1 MRAEERLRAFPWS
14 QHGVVYA
21 ILFGSSTRRAE
32 ARDVDVA
39 VRLEDGGLEAYS
51 ALLEALTGFLAVD
64 EDRLD
69 LVSLSEELPC
79 HLVVE
84 IYTKGVLVY
93 CRSLEA
99 YLEDL
104 RRLLN
109 PCLDYLID
117 QRKLRT
123 TELLLEAVRRLG
135 GRS

>member
-1 MRAEERLRAFPWS
+1 LRVEERLKAFPWS

-21 ILFGSSTRRAE
+21 ILFGSSARHAG

-39 VRLEDGGLEAYS
+39 VKLEDGGLEAYS
-51 ALLEALTGFLAVD
+51 ALLEALTEFLGVD

-69 LVSLSEELPC
+69 LVSLNGELPC

-84 IYTKGVLVY
+84 IYTKGVLIY
-93 CRSLEA
+93 CRGLEA

-104 RRLLN
+104 RRTLN

-117 QRKLRT
+117 QRKLKA